1 MYLVVCNLK
10 RNIIIPLY
18 SIHLLPPL
26 FRHQKEVGQ
35 HNLLRNISHGS
46 FAQIPSG
53 ANLQAMANAAANRNS
68 NQHLNVPEI
77 TVGGLVTIK
86 ASINATGCTEFHA
99 NVDYFSCKRPLW
111 ISAGDGIELLMGDT
125 SSMGFSV
132 HIFKNPRRDP
142 PREPTCLFDC
152 QKPLNLMEII
162 CPW

>member
-1 MYLVVCNLK
+1 MYLVVCFLK

-18 SIHLLPPL
+18 SIYLLHPL

-86 ASINATGCTEFHA
+86 ASIN
-99 NVDYFSCKRPLW
+99 VIDWLYRISCQCILFFLVKDHFDFLLRM
-111 ISAGDGIELLMGDT
+111 ELN
-125 SSMGFSV
+125 F
-132 HIFKNPRRDP
+132 
-142 PREPTCLFDC
+142 
-152 QKPLNLMEII
+152 
-162 CPW
+162 